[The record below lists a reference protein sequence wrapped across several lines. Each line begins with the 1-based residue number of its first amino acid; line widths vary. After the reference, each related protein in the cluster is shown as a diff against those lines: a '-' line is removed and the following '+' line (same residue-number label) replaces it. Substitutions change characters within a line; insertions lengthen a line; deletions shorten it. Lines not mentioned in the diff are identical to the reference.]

1 MLDGLKLAPL
11 GLAGISGETG
21 AGEDGED
28 LSYSSSEKVKSNC
41 YSSRS
46 SSSEQFSTI
55 NPSRGGE
62 LLATGNPSASLTVLV
77 PAPLDRMIVGG

>member
-1 MLDGLKLAPL
+1 L

-41 YSSRS
+41 SSSRS
-46 SSSEQFSTI
+46 SSSKQFSII
-55 NPSRGGE
+55 NSSRGGE
-62 LLATGNPSASLTVLV
+62 LLATGNPFASLTVLY
-77 PAPLDRMIVGG
+77 LRRWIG